1 MMPHTP
7 AVRTEGDKLQL
18 GSVSVISAVY
28 RMICI

>member
-7 AVRTEGDKLQL
+7 AVRTEGDKLRL
-18 GSVSVISAVY
+18 SSVSVISAVY